1 MWRTRKHCTDTYPG
15 TPYPCCFLAA
25 KRVADLTNRINEW
38 EARVAEAEVAVKQA
52 KQAVDQS
59 HEHVLRVGQ
68 APQVL

>member
-1 MWRTRKHCTDTYPG
+1 
-15 TPYPCCFLAA
+15 
-25 KRVADLTNRINEW
+25 VADLTNRINEW